1 MKKEMKIKEIIII
14 PLFPPF
20 EKGGQGGFILEC

>member
-1 MKKEMKIKEIIII
+1 MIKRDEKMRKMVIT
-14 PLFPPF
+14 PPF